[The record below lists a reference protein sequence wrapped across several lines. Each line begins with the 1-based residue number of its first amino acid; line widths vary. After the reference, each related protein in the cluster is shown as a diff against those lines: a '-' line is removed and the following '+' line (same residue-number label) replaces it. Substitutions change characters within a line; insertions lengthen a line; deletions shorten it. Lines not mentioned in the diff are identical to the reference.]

1 MPKRQWKD
9 FARRL
14 IYRRDEFD
22 YSLKAAS
29 GAGSGRHV
37 QFLFADHAL
46 DTDTRELRRGSAPI
60 AVEPQVFDLL
70 VYLVQNRDRVVSKD
84 DLIGSVWGGRIV
96 SESTLTSRINAARK
110 AIGDNGDEQKLI
122 RTISRRGFRFI
133 AAVSTQADGDATP
146 VPPHEPGADP
156 PPDLPPSGRP
166 AIAVL
171 PFVNMSGDV
180 EQEYFSDG
188 ISEDIITALCHYPSL
203 FVIARNSSFT
213 FKGRPEDVTKV
224 GRALGVRYVLEG
236 SLRKA
241 GSRIRVTAQLVEAET
256 GKHIWAERY
265 DRDLVDIFT
274 VQDEITE
281 AVTLAVAP
289 AVADAELNRAMR
301 KPPGSL
307 DAWAAYQRGLWHSGK
322 ANAEDNS
329 LAEKF
334 FQQAIDLDPSFAGGY
349 KGLSKIQA
357 QSADFRGRNLAT
369 ALKSAEVLARR
380 AVALDGADAEAR
392 SRLAN
397 ALYRQGD
404 YEGGL
409 AEAEAAL
416 AISPNLADAHGE
428 RGAILIFSGRPKEG
442 LAALQRC
449 IRLDPGRS
457 ALRLNQIALGLYFSR
472 DYKAAVEAAK
482 RAIRSY
488 PDYPNTH
495 RWLAA
500 ALGQLGRA
508 EEAKEALEKAI
519 AIAPAAFDMYIRAR
533 PPWMRREDHA
543 HMLEGLCKAGLPIS

>member
-1 MPKRQWKD
+1 
-9 FARRL
+9 L
-14 IYRRDEFD
+14 D
-22 YSLKAAS
+22 YSLRAAS
-29 GAGSGRHV
+29 EAGLWHHV
-37 QFLFADHAL
+37 QFLFTDYTL
-46 DTDTRELRRGSAPI
+46 DTSRRELRRGSEPI

-84 DLIGSVWGGRIV
+84 DLITWVWGGRIV
-96 SESTLTSRINAARK
+96 SDSTLTSRINAARR
-110 AIGDNGDEQKLI
+110 AIGDSGDEQRLI

-133 AAVSTQADGDATP
+133 GAVRMQCSGDAT
-146 VPPHEPGADP
+146 AP
-156 PPDLPPSGRP
+156 PPDALSEHARPGLPPAGPP

-171 PFVNMSGDV
+171 PFVNMSGDL

-188 ISEDIITALCHYPSL
+188 ISEDIIIALCRYPSL
-203 FVIARNSSFT
+203 LVIARNSSFT
-213 FKGRPEDVTKV
+213 FKGRSVDVKQV

-241 GSRIRVTAQLVEAET
+241 GNRIRVTAQLIEAET
-256 GKHIWAERY
+256 GKHILAERY
-265 DRDLVDIFT
+265 DRDLVDIFA

-289 AVADAELNRAMR
+289 AIADAELHRALR

-307 DAWAAYQRGLWHSGK
+307 DAWAAYQRGLWHAGK
-322 ANAEDNS
+322 ANAEDNA
-329 LAEKF
+329 LAEQF
-334 FQQAIDLDPSFAGGY
+334 FQQAVDLDPSFAGGY
-349 KGLSKIQA
+349 KGLAKAQA
-357 QSADFRGRNLAT
+357 QTADFRGRDLAG

-392 SRLAN
+392 ARLAN

-409 AEAEAAL
+409 AEAERAL

-428 RGAILIFSGRPKEG
+428 KGATLIFSGRPKEG
-442 LAALQRC
+442 LAALERC
-449 IRLDPGRS
+449 VRLDPGRS

-472 DYKAAVEAAK
+472 EYEAAVEAAK

-488 PDYPNTH
+488 PDYPNTY

-500 ALGQLGRA
+500 ACGQLDRT

-519 AIAPAAFDMYIRAR
+519 AIAPAAFEMYIRTR
-533 PPWMRREDHA
+533 PPWMRPEDHA
-543 HMLEGLCKAGLPIS
+543 HMLEGLRKAGLPEA

>member
-1 MPKRQWKD
+1 V
-9 FARRL
+9 L
-14 IYRRDEFD
+14 
-22 YSLKAAS
+22 
-29 GAGSGRHV
+29 
-37 QFLFADHAL
+37 FLFADLAL

-70 VYLVQNRDRVVSKD
+70 VYLARNRDRVVSKD

-96 SESTLTSRINAARK
+96 SDSTLTSRINAARR
-110 AIGDNGDEQKLI
+110 AIGDSGDEQKLI

-133 AAVSTQADGDATP
+133 GAVITQPNCDAT
-146 VPPHEPGADP
+146 GP
-156 PPDLPPSGRP
+156 PPDEPREDSELGSPPSGRP

-171 PFVNMSGDV
+171 PFDNMSGDP

-188 ISEDIITALCHYPSL
+188 ISEDIITALCRYPSL

-213 FKGRPEDVTKV
+213 FKRRSADVKQV

-236 SLRKA
+236 SLRKS
-241 GSRIRVTAQLVEAET
+241 GNRIRVTTQLVEAET
-256 GKHIWAERY
+256 GQHIWAERY
-265 DRDLVDIFT
+265 DRDLVDIFA

-289 AVADAELNRAMR
+289 AIAEAELNRAMR

-307 DAWAAYQRGLWHSGK
+307 DAWEAYQRGLWHSGK
-322 ANAEDNS
+322 ANAEDNA
-329 LAEKF
+329 LAEKYF
-334 FQQAIDLDPSFAGGY
+334 RRAVDLDPGFAGGY
-349 KGLSKIQA
+349 KGLSWIQT
-357 QSADFRGRNLAT
+357 QTADFRGRDLLE
-369 ALKSAEVLARR
+369 ALKSAEALARR
-380 AVALDGADAEAR
+380 AVVLDGADADAR

-409 AEAEAAL
+409 AEAERAL

-428 RGAILIFSGRPKEG
+428 RGAILIFSGRPEEG
-442 LAALQRC
+442 LAALERC

-472 DYKAAVEAAK
+472 GYEAAVEAAK
-482 RAIRSY
+482 RAIRTY

-500 ALGQLGRA
+500 ALGQLDR
-508 EEAKEALEKAI
+508 AKEARQALERAI
-519 AIAPAAFDMYIRAR
+519 TIAPAAFDMYIRTR
-533 PPWMRREDHA
+533 PPWMRPEDHA
-543 HMLEGLCKAGLPIS
+543 HMLQGLRKAGLPDE